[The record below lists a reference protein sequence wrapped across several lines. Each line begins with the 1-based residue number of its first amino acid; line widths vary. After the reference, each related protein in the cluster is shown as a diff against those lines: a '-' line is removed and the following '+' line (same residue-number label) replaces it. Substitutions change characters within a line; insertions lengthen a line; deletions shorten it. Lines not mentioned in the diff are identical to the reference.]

1 MLIVE
6 DPNVVMKY
14 RTNAVSLLKFVS

>member
-14 RTNAVSLLKFVS
+14 RTNAVSLHKFVS